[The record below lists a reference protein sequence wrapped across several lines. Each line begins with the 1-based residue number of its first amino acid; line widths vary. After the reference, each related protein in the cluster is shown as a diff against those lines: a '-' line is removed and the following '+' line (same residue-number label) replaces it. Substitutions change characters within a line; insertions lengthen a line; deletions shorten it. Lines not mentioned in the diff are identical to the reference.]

1 MEEPVNTSKYD
12 DDTRKQ
18 MKRDQRS
25 LAYRE
30 LQRRSAEE
38 RVQLETKLRER
49 NEVIARLTKRLVEAG
64 VTPGEVAK
72 LAA

>member
-1 MEEPVNTSKYD
+1 MQTSKYD
-12 DDTRKQ
+12 ADTRKQ

-49 NEVIARLTKRLVEAG
+49 NEVIARLTKRLVESG
-64 VTPGEVAK
+64 VAPEEVAK